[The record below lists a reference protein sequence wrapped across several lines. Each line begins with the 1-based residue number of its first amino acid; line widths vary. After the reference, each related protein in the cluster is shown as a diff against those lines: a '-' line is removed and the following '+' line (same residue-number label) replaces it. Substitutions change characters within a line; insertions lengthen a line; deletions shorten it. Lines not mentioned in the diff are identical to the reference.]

1 MQSISK
7 SEIYL
12 RVIAWTVLIL
22 GVAMVVYWIMFLV
35 KRMPIGDIPVLSE
48 SITACLALITGYGLL
63 YRKHW
68 SVPCCL
74 VLAGMLAYSVIGG
87 ITIVFKHGLNF
98 DSPFGAITDA
108 LLFPLILLFS
118 IFMIVTIWRQKE
130 YFNVS

>member
-48 SITACLALITGYGLL
+48 SITSMFSSYNRIRIIVSKT
-63 YRKHW
+63 
-68 SVPCCL
+68 L
-74 VLAGMLAYSVIGG
+74 VG
-87 ITIVFKHGLNF
+87 
-98 DSPFGAITDA
+98 A
-108 LLFPLILLFS
+108 LLFGIS
-118 IFMIVTIWRQKE
+118 GYVGI
-130 YFNVS
+130 